1 MTDNAH
7 LKLIKPE
14 KATAQPPAELPEQ
27 PDTPELT
34 PAEQTEAAR
43 FLARTTQLA
52 ARRAVVHRL
61 IARLQAAEP
70 EPLAD
75 AA

>member
-7 LKLIKPE
+7 LKLVKSE
-14 KATAQPPAELPEQ
+14 KAAAQPPAELPEQ
-27 PDTPELT
+27 PDAPKLT
-34 PAEQTEAAR
+34 PAEQAEAAR
-43 FLARTTQLA
+43 FLARTTRLA
-52 ARRAVVHRL
+52 ARRAVVYRL
-61 IARLQAAEP
+61 IARLQAEAP